1 MPNVAIPAEF
11 DADPSAYVWTHYAPE
26 IGAAAGQY
34 SLAVYENC
42 KLSMREMEAARMRT
56 AQINGC
62 ALCLTMRADRDLPGH
77 IERSG
82 GDVVKAA
89 SIRDNTPPGE
99 EFYNDVER
107 WREATGF
114 SDRESLA
121 IEYAERLGERPKE
134 LKSDE
139 HFWERMH
146 THFSDPEIVDMT
158 FSIGSWIALGR
169 LTHVLGL
176 DDVCMPTMPQS
187 AQNQ

>member
-1 MPNVAIPAEF
+1 MPHVAIPADFE
-11 DADPSAYVWTHYAPE
+11 ADPSAYVWTHYAPE

-34 SLAVYENC
+34 SLAVYENS

-62 ALCLTMRADRDLPGH
+62 ALCLTMRANRDLPGH

-82 GDVVKAA
+82 GDVVKAG

-99 EFYNDVER
+99 DFYNEVES
-107 WREATGF
+107 WRDANGF
-114 SDRESLA
+114 SDRETLA
-121 IEYAERLGERPKE
+121 IEYAERLGERPKG
-134 LKSDE
+134 LKTDE
-139 HFWERMH
+139 DFWDRMH
-146 THFSDPEIVDMT
+146 RHFSDAEIVDMT

-176 DDVCMPTMPQS
+176 DDVCMPTMPQA
-187 AQNQ
+187 AQA

>member
-11 DADPSAYVWTHYAPE
+11 EADPSAYVWTHYAPE

-34 SLAVYENC
+34 SLAVYENS

-82 GDVVKAA
+82 GDAARAA

-99 EFYNDVER
+99 GFYSDVEN
-107 WREATGF
+107 WREAAGF
-114 SDRESLA
+114 SDRELLA
-121 IEYAERLGERPKE
+121 IEFAERLGETPKG

-139 HFWERMH
+139 DFWARMH
-146 THFSDPEIVDMT
+146 KHFSDAEIVDMT

-176 DDVCMPTMPQS
+176 DDVCMPTMPQT
-187 AQNQ
+187 AQV